1 MTRLLQLVIPGEP
14 CGKQRPRFV
23 MATGRTYTPGKTV
36 NAETLIKELF
46 AQAYSGFVPL
56 TCALSLTVIAYMGVP
71 VSTTKKHRERM
82 LAQQWW
88 PTKKPDADNILKLAA
103 DALNGL
109 AYVDDKQIVTA
120 HIHKVYSD
128 RPRLEINI
136 VPKEDCI
143 A

>member
-1 MTRLLQLVIPGEP
+1 MTHLLQLVIPGEP

-36 NAETLIKELF
+36 NAETFIKELF
-46 AQAYSGFVPL
+46 AQAYPGFVPL
-56 TCALSLTVIAYMGVP
+56 KCALAVTVIAYMGIP
-71 VSTTKKHRERM
+71 VSAPKTQRVLM
-82 LAQQWW
+82 LSQKMW
-88 PTKKPDADNILKLAA
+88 PTKKPDADNILKLVA
-103 DALNGL
+103 DALGGL

-120 HIHKVYSD
+120 HFHKVYSD

-136 VPKEDCI
+136 VPKEDCL